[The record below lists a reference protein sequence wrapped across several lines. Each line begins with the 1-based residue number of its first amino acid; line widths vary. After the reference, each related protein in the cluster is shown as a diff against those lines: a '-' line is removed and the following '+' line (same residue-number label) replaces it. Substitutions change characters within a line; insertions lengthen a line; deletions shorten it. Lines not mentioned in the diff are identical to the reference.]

1 MLVPPPKHIII
12 SRTDSIGDVILTLP
26 LAGLIKKQFPN
37 CSISF
42 IGQPYTQAVIERC
55 NEVDQFISK
64 ADFIVASAT
73 FEADAIIHVF
83 PDLAVAKAAKK
94 MNIHFRIGTTNR
106 WFHWLYC
113 NRLVRLSRRHSPLH
127 EAQLNAQLLKPIF
140 SPAHY
145 TLDQLAEAA
154 SIDTAATTKF
164 QLDQSKYH
172 LILHPTSK
180 GSAREWGMQNFEKLI
195 SLLPKNLFTL
205 YICGLE
211 SDRAKLAPLL
221 DQCDDEQVI
230 DCTGKFNL
238 NTYIDFIQATDGL
251 IANSTGPLHIAA
263 LSNKDAFGIYP
274 PIKPMHPGRW
284 APIGK
289 HSHVFVLD
297 KNCERCRHSQEACAC
312 MLAISPIAVADAII
326 KARQQKLN
334 KR

>member
-1 MLVPPPKHIII
+1 MPPPKHIII

-26 LAGLIKKQFPN
+26 LAGLIKKEFPN

-83 PDLAVAKAAKK
+83 PDPAIAKAAKK
-94 MNIHFRIGTTNR
+94 MDIQFRIGTTNR

-127 EAQLNAQLLKPIF
+127 EAQLNAQLLKPIL
-140 SPAHY
+140 SAVHY
-145 TLDQLAEAA
+145 TLDQLAEAV
-154 SIDTAATTKF
+154 SIDRAASTKF

-180 GSAREWGMQNFEKLI
+180 GSAREWGNKNFENLVR
-195 SLLPKNLFTL
+195 LLPKENFTL
-205 YICGLE
+205 YLCGLE
-211 SDRAKLAPLL
+211 IDRTKLAPLSEK
-221 DQCDDEQVI
+221 CDGEHFI
-230 DCTGKFNL
+230 DCIGKFNL
-238 NTYIDFIQATDGL
+238 NTYIDFIQAADGL

-263 LSNKDAFGIYP
+263 TSNKDAFGIYP

-289 HSHVFVLD
+289 HSQVFVLD
-297 KNCERCRHSQEACAC
+297 KNCESCRHSQEACAC
-312 MLAISPIAVADAII
+312 MLAIQPMAVSEAI
-326 KARQQKLN
+326 KEARQRKLN
-334 KR
+334 KL

>member
-1 MLVPPPKHIII
+1 MPPPKHIII

-26 LAGLIKKQFPN
+26 LAGLIKKEFPN

-83 PDLAVAKAAKK
+83 PDPAIAKAAKK
-94 MNIHFRIGTTNR
+94 MDIQFRIGTTNR

-127 EAQLNAQLLKPIF
+127 EAQLNAQLLKPIL
-140 SPAHY
+140 SAVHY
-145 TLDQLAEAA
+145 TLDQLAEAV
-154 SIDTAATTKF
+154 SIDRAATTNF

-180 GSAREWGMQNFEKLI
+180 GSAREWGIQNFEQLLT
-195 SLLPKNLFTL
+195 LLPKDLFTL
-205 YICGLE
+205 YLCGLE
-211 SDRAKLAPLL
+211 SDRAKLAALL
-221 DQCDDEQVI
+221 EKCDGEHFI
-230 DCTGKFNL
+230 DCIGKFNL
-238 NTYIDFIQATDGL
+238 STYIDFIQAADGL

-263 LSNKDAFGIYP
+263 ISNKDAFGIYP

-289 HSHVFVLD
+289 HSQVFVLD
-297 KNCERCRHSQEACAC
+297 KSCESCRHSQEACAC
-312 MLAISPIAVADAII
+312 MLAIQPMAVSEAI
-326 KARQQKLN
+326 KEARQRKLN
-334 KR
+334 KL

>member
-1 MLVPPPKHIII
+1 MPPPKHIII

-26 LAGLIKKQFPN
+26 LAGLIKKEFPN

-73 FEADAIIHVF
+73 FEADTIIHVF
-83 PDLAVAKAAKK
+83 PDPAIAKAAKK
-94 MNIHFRIGTTNR
+94 MDIQFRIGTTNR

-127 EAQLNAQLLKPIF
+127 EAQLNAQLLKPILT
-140 SPAHY
+140 AVHY
-145 TLDQLAEAA
+145 TLDQLAEAV
-154 SIDTAATTKF
+154 SIDRAASTKF

-180 GSAREWGMQNFEKLI
+180 GSAREWGIQNFEQLLT
-195 SLLPKNLFTL
+195 LLPKDLFTL
-205 YICGLE
+205 YVCGLE
-211 SDRAKLAPLL
+211 SDRAKLAALL
-221 DQCDDEQVI
+221 EKCDGEHFI
-230 DCTGKFNL
+230 DCIGKFNL
-238 NTYIDFIQATDGL
+238 STYIDFIQAADGL

-263 LSNKDAFGIYP
+263 ISNKDAFGIYP

-289 HSHVFVLD
+289 HSQVFVLD
-297 KNCERCRHSQEACAC
+297 KSCESCRHSQEACAC
-312 MLAISPIAVADAII
+312 MLAIQPMAVSEAI
-326 KARQQKLN
+326 KEARQRKLN
-334 KR
+334 KL

>member
-1 MLVPPPKHIII
+1 MPPPKHIII

-26 LAGLIKKQFPN
+26 LAGLIKKEFPN

-83 PDLAVAKAAKK
+83 PDPAIAKAAKK
-94 MNIHFRIGTTNR
+94 MDIQFRIGTTNR

-127 EAQLNAQLLKPIF
+127 EAQLNAQLLKPIL
-140 SPAHY
+140 SAVHY
-145 TLDQLAEAA
+145 TLDQLAEAV
-154 SIDTAATTKF
+154 SIDRAASTKF

-180 GSAREWGMQNFEKLI
+180 GSAREWGIQNFEQ
-195 SLLPKNLFTL
+195 LLTLVPKDLFTL
-205 YICGLE
+205 YVCGLE
-211 SDRAKLAPLL
+211 SDRAKLAALL
-221 DQCDDEQVI
+221 EKCDGEHFI
-230 DCTGKFNL
+230 DCIGKFNL
-238 NTYIDFIQATDGL
+238 NTYIDFIQAADGL

-263 LSNKDAFGIYP
+263 ISNKDAFGIYP

-289 HSHVFVLD
+289 HSQVFVLD
-297 KNCERCRHSQEACAC
+297 KSCESCRHSQEACAC
-312 MLAISPIAVADAII
+312 MLAIQPMAVSEAI
-326 KARQQKLN
+326 KEARQRKLN
-334 KR
+334 KL

>member
-1 MLVPPPKHIII
+1 MPPPKHIII

-26 LAGLIKKQFPN
+26 LAGLIKKEFPN

-42 IGQPYTQAVIERC
+42 LGQPYTQAVIERC

-83 PDLAVAKAAKK
+83 PDPAIARAAKK
-94 MNIHFRIGTTNR
+94 MDIQFRIGTTNR

-127 EAQLNAQLLKPIF
+127 EAQLNAQLLKPIL
-140 SPAHY
+140 SAVHY
-145 TLDQLAEAA
+145 TLDQLAEAV
-154 SIDTAATTKF
+154 SIDRAATTNF

-180 GSAREWGMQNFEKLI
+180 GSAREWGIQNFEQ
-195 SLLPKNLFTL
+195 LLTLVPKDLFTL
-205 YICGLE
+205 YVCGLE
-211 SDRAKLAPLL
+211 SDRAKLAALL
-221 DQCDDEQVI
+221 EKCDGEHFI
-230 DCTGKFNL
+230 DCIGKFNL
-238 NTYIDFIQATDGL
+238 STYIDFIQAADGL

-263 LSNKDAFGIYP
+263 ISNKDAFGIYP

-289 HSHVFVLD
+289 HSQVFVLD
-297 KNCERCRHSQEACAC
+297 KSCESCRHSQEACAC
-312 MLAISPIAVADAII
+312 MLAIQPMAVSEAI
-326 KARQQKLN
+326 KEARQRKLN
-334 KR
+334 KL

>member
-1 MLVPPPKHIII
+1 MPPPKHIII

-26 LAGLIKKQFPN
+26 LAGLIKKEFPN

-42 IGQPYTQAVIERC
+42 IGQPYSQAVIERC

-83 PDLAVAKAAKK
+83 PDPAIAKAAKK
-94 MNIHFRIGTTNR
+94 MDIQFRIGTTNR

-127 EAQLNAQLLKPIF
+127 EAQLNAQLLKPIL
-140 SPAHY
+140 SAVHY
-145 TLDQLAEAA
+145 TLDQLAEAV
-154 SIDTAATTKF
+154 SLDRAATTKF

-180 GSAREWGMQNFEKLI
+180 GSAREWGIQNFEQLLT
-195 SLLPKNLFTL
+195 LLPKDLFTL
-205 YICGLE
+205 YVCGLE
-211 SDRAKLAPLL
+211 SDRAKLAALL
-221 DQCDDEQVI
+221 EKCDGEHFI
-230 DCTGKFNL
+230 DCIGKFNL
-238 NTYIDFIQATDGL
+238 NTYIDFIQAADGL

-263 LSNKDAFGIYP
+263 ISNKDAFGIYP

-289 HSHVFVLD
+289 HSQVFVLD
-297 KNCERCRHSQEACAC
+297 KSCESCRHSQEACAC
-312 MLAISPIAVADAII
+312 MLAIQPMAVSEAI
-326 KARQQKLN
+326 KEARQRKLN
-334 KR
+334 KL

>member
-1 MLVPPPKHIII
+1 MPPPKHIII

-26 LAGLIKKQFPN
+26 LAGLIKKEFPN

-73 FEADAIIHVF
+73 FEADAILHVF
-83 PDLAVAKAAKK
+83 PDPAIAKAAKK
-94 MNIHFRIGTTNR
+94 MDIQFRIGTTNR

-127 EAQLNAQLLKPIF
+127 EAQLNAQLLKPIL
-140 SPAHY
+140 SAVHY
-145 TLDQLAEAA
+145 TLDQLAEAV
-154 SIDTAATTKF
+154 SIDRAASTKF

-180 GSAREWGMQNFEKLI
+180 GSAREWGIQNFEQ
-195 SLLPKNLFTL
+195 LLTLVPKDLFTL
-205 YICGLE
+205 YVCGLE
-211 SDRAKLAPLL
+211 SDRAKLAALL
-221 DQCDDEQVI
+221 EKCDGEHFI
-230 DCTGKFNL
+230 DCIGKFNL
-238 NTYIDFIQATDGL
+238 STYIDFIQAADGL

-263 LSNKDAFGIYP
+263 ISNKDAFGIYP

-289 HSHVFVLD
+289 HSQVFVLD
-297 KNCERCRHSQEACAC
+297 KNCESCRHSQEACAC
-312 MLAISPIAVADAII
+312 MLAIQPMAVSEAI
-326 KARQQKLN
+326 KEARQRKLN
-334 KR
+334 KL